1 MGANRSKIIDVR
13 DNIASK
19 VNSYAVVFDLLEFWI
34 AGVIGL
40 AVFGAIFVTTVH
52 GGLPWE
58 CEEHFNI
65 VSGAA
70 NLGVSHSN
78 TSTQLASQYECEY
91 MTSTA
96 SFKAS
101 GAGMC
106 GKTECTD
113 PLKETICLAHEKSLG
128 CKWYAAG
135 VTPDADTQTP
145 KRWNSADCDA
155 NKGCCL
161 YQPPATDE
169 QMHDVCYSIDQY
181 VQDEHYPNFAGE
193 YKDQVKDARTYAILG
208 YAFGFTAFVFRV
220 LFHLPFLTNSLF
232 SDKLARDRYV
242 RIGDLIFLVAAFV
255 FTILTFTT
263 LHDVLL
269 DNRKH
274 LWGKGG
280 VFSTDEQL
288 KDEDKQLTPSTGFY
302 AVAVYATLLGVN
314 VVWFIGVQVGIIP
327 EHPTMGSDEN
337 MGRLVF
343 ASEHA

>member
-1 MGANRSKIIDVR
+1 MVDVR

-40 AVFGAIFVTTVH
+40 AVFGSIFVTTVH

-70 NLGVSHSN
+70 NLGVSHDN
-78 TSTQLASQYECEY
+78 TSTALASQYECEY

-96 SFKAS
+96 SFSAS
-101 GAGMC
+101 GGMC
-106 GKTECTD
+106 PGTD
-113 PLKETICLAHEKSLG
+113 CLPALKETICLAHEKSLG
-128 CKWYAAG
+128 CKWYTAGAA
-135 VTPDADTQTP
+135 PA
-145 KRWNSADCDA
+145 ADA
-155 NKGCCL
+155 NERWTDCGSDACCI

-193 YKDQVKDARTYAILG
+193 YKDQVKDARWYAILG
-208 YAFGFTAFVFRV
+208 YGFGFSAFVFRI
-220 LFHLPFLTNSLF
+220 LFHLPFLTNSFF
-232 SDKLARDRYV
+232 SDKMARDRYV
-242 RIGDLIFLVAAFV
+242 RIADLIFLVAAFV

-280 VFSTDEQL
+280 VFATEEQL
-288 KDEDKQLTPSTGFY
+288 KAEDEQLTPSTGFY

-314 VVWFIGVQVGIIP
+314 VVWFLGVQVGIIP
-327 EHPTMGSDEN
+327 EHPTMGSGDN